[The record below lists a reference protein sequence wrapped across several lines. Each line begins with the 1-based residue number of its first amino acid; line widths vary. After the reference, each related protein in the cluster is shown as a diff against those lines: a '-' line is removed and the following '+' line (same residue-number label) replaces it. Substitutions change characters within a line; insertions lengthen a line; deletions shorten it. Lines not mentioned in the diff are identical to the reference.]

1 MKKKL
6 YYILF
11 PLYLLMTLFI
21 LYINGI
27 FTGNPTSRSNLMIN
41 LGFLLII
48 AVLFALSTV
57 SFGRLSRC
65 ADELE
70 AAADTLE
77 RERRKNKNA
86 ASLPAEQKDLFR
98 SDALREAFARFQR
111 RSAAAAGKKGLSG
124 SCDPEEY
131 LNDELINRIGLM
143 HFNSAISGTLTGL
156 GILGTFLGLSMG
168 MRSFSGSDIYTIS
181 DNVGPLLDG
190 MKVAFHT
197 SVYGIF
203 FSLVF
208 NFVYRAVFSAA
219 YEALSRFL
227 TVCRECSAPAAGT
240 EEGTRAMLVYQS
252 GMASSLKSILELQ
265 KGAAAQQTEGMER
278 MINQFMQQLSQ
289 TLGTEFGSLGTTLKQ
304 AGAAQTQ
311 CAQDYRAMADTSQ
324 ELLDTIRSIQTEL
337 GQLRGQQEEFSR
349 KLNLQQETLTATCDA
364 LSSEISSQL
373 YTLEQT
379 RNSYED

>member
-1 MKKKL
+1 
-6 YYILF
+6 
-11 PLYLLMTLFI
+11 
-21 LYINGI
+21 
-27 FTGNPTSRSNLMIN
+27 
-41 LGFLLII
+41 
-48 AVLFALSTV
+48 
-57 SFGRLSRC
+57 
-65 ADELE
+65 
-70 AAADTLE
+70 
-77 RERRKNKNA
+77 
-86 ASLPAEQKDLFR
+86 
-98 SDALREAFARFQR
+98 
-111 RSAAAAGKKGLSG
+111 
-124 SCDPEEY
+124 
-131 LNDELINRIGLM
+131 
-143 HFNSAISGTLTGL
+143 
-156 GILGTFLGLSMG
+156 MG

-227 TVCRECSAPAAGT
+227 TACRECSAPAAGT

-311 CAQDYRAMADTSQ
+311 CAQDYRAMADTSK